1 MTDRDG
7 MFSRELFFPCETSLL
22 EGLEKV
28 SRAAGAHGAKPSH
41 LRRMVGK
48 ETEPRAPVPL

>member
-1 MTDRDG
+1 M

-41 LRRMVGK
+41 LRRMVRK